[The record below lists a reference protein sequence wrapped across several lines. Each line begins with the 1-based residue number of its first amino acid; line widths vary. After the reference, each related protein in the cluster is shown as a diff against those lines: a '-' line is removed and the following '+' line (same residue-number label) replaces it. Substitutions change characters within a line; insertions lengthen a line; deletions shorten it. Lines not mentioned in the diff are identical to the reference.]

1 MPKTKRN
8 KRFEVLEN
16 RPVHKDGFIGE
27 WVDVGLYAMGSP
39 NDPKPSI
46 KIENG
51 RVVEMDGVRRE
62 DFNMN
67 EQFVA
72 DYAIDL
78 AMAPKAMAM
87 SEQEIA
93 HMLVDINVPRT
104 ECTKIMQGLT
114 PAKIAGVM
122 DKLDIAEIILAMH
135 KMRTRGKPGN
145 QAHITSATDN
155 PVLLVADAAEGAL
168 RGFLEVETTVAVVR
182 YAPLNALSLLV
193 GSQTGRPGTLTQ
205 CSLEEA
211 FELQIGMRGLT
222 AYAETISVYGTENVF
237 IDGDDTP
244 WSKAFLASCYASR
257 GLKMRFTSGTGSEV
271 QMGAAE
277 GKSMLY
283 LEVLCIMLTKGAGV
297 QGLQNGSIS
306 CIGVPGAVP
315 SGLRAV
321 AAENLVTTA
330 LDLEVASGNDQ
341 TFSHSDLRRT
351 ARTMPQFF
359 AGTDFVFSGYS
370 GVPNYD
376 NMFAGSNWDIE
387 DEDDYLA
394 LQRDF
399 KVDGGNRPVL
409 EVDVVAVRNKAARAL
424 QAVYR
429 ELGFPPITDEE
440 VELATYANGS
450 KDITPRNIPEDLK
463 AAERLL
469 KEGINGVSVV
479 KALAKGGFEDI
490 AKNVLMMLKQRISGD
505 YLQTSSWVAKDGYVW
520 SAVNDPNTYTG
531 PGTGYQ
537 LSPERWEEI
546 KNIPWAIRPEDV

>member
-39 NDPKPSI
+39 NDPRPSI

-51 RVVEMDGVRRE
+51 RVMEMDGVRRE

-104 ECTKIMQGLT
+104 ECTKVMQGLT

-182 YAPLNALSLLV
+182 YAPLNALSLLI

-409 EVDVVAVRNKAARAL
+409 EADVVAVRNKAARAL
-424 QAVYR
+424 QAVYK

-469 KEGINGVSVV
+469 KEGINGASVV

>member
-51 RVVEMDGVRRE
+51 KVVEMDGVRRE

-104 ECTKIMQGLT
+104 ECTKVMQGLT

-182 YAPLNALSLLV
+182 YAPLNALSLLI

-409 EVDVVAVRNKAARAL
+409 EADVVAVRNKAARAL

-469 KEGINGVSVV
+469 KEGINGASVV

-490 AKNVLMMLKQRISGD
+490 AENVLMMLKQRISGD

>member
-1 MPKTKRN
+1 MAEKKRN
-8 KRFEVLEN
+8 KRFEILEQ
-16 RPVHKDGFIGE
+16 RDVHKDGFTGE
-27 WVDVGLYAMGSP
+27 WVDVGLIAMGSP
-39 NDPKPSI
+39 NDPQPSI

-51 RVVEMDGVRRE
+51 KIIEMDGVRRE

-78 AMAPKAMAM
+78 EMAPKAMAM
-87 SEQEIA
+87 SDKDIA

-104 ECTKIMQGLT
+104 ECTKVMQGLT
-114 PAKIAGVM
+114 PAKIAHVM
-122 DKLDIAEIILAMH
+122 DCLNIAEIILAMQ
-135 KMRTRGKPGN
+135 KMRTRQTPGT
-145 QAHITSATDN
+145 QAHITSATDS

-168 RGFLEVETTVAVVR
+168 RGFIEMETTVAVVR
-182 YAPLNALSLLV
+182 YAPLNALSLLIGAQV
-193 GSQTGRPGTLTQ
+193 GRPGTLTQ
-205 CSLEEA
+205 CALEEA

-283 LEVLCIMLTKGAGV
+283 LEILCIMITKGAGV

-315 SGLRAV
+315 SGLRAI

-341 TFSHSDLRRT
+341 TFSHSDLRRV

-359 AGTDFVFSGYS
+359 AGTDFIFSGYS

-387 DEDDYLA
+387 DQDDYLA

-399 KVDGGNRPVL
+399 KVDGGNRPVTED
-409 EVDVVAVRNKAARAL
+409 EVIAVRNKAARVL
-424 QAVYR
+424 QAVY
-429 ELGFPPITDEE
+429 EEFGFPPITDEE
-440 VELATYANGS
+440 VEMATYANGS
-450 KDITPRNIPEDLK
+450 KDITPRNVPEDLK

-469 KEGINGVSVV
+469 KEGINGLDVV
-479 KALAKGGFEDI
+479 KALAKRGYNDVAE
-490 AKNVLMMLKQRISGD
+490 KVLMMLKQRVSGD
-505 YLQTSSWVAKDGYVW
+505 YLQTSSWVTRDGYVW
-520 SAVNDPNTYTG
+520 SAVNDPNTYKG
-531 PGTGYQ
+531 PTTGYQ

-546 KNIPWAIRPEDV
+546 KNIPWAVRPEDI

>member
-409 EVDVVAVRNKAARAL
+409 EADVVAVRNKAARAL

>member
-39 NDPKPSI
+39 NDPRPSI

-104 ECTKIMQGLT
+104 ECTKVMQGLT

-182 YAPLNALSLLV
+182 YAPLNALSLLI

-409 EVDVVAVRNKAARAL
+409 EADVVAVRNKAARAL

-490 AKNVLMMLKQRISGD
+490 AKNVLMTLKQRISGD